1 MSIILQ
7 IILLSYIIFIIIIL
21 KLNTMNPIIIAIVIL
36 LKFLLP
42 IIMIFFPFTAGWA
55 NFILDS
61 IDGDILV
68 PLGLANE
75 NYQLIDKIADY
86 VTYICMVIWA
96 YKNKAIIKRELLL
109 VFILRSIG
117 QFLFF
122 FTRNEL
128 SLFFFPNLVEPL
140 FLFFVTM
147 IVFKGKDI
155 AEKFYKKYLWIIWA
169 IILIYKFQDEWFTH
183 VSNLDRSDFLKSLFG
198 L

>member
-1 MSIILQ
+1 MEGIVIV
-7 IILLSYIIFIIIIL
+7 FVIIL
-21 KLNTMNPIIIAIVIL
+21 KFT
-36 LKFLLP
+36 LP
-42 IIMIFFPFTAGWA
+42 FIMIFFPFAAGWA

-75 NYQLIDKIADY
+75 NYQIIDKIADY

-96 YKNKAIIKRELLL
+96 YKNKAIIKKEILIVFLL
-109 VFILRSIG
+109 RTIG
-117 QFLFF
+117 QFMFF
-122 FTRNEL
+122 ITRNEL

-147 IVFKGKDI
+147 LIFRGKELT
-155 AEKFYKKYLWIIWA
+155 EKFYKKYIWIIW
-169 IILIYKFQDEWFTH
+169 IVILIYKFQDEWFTH